1 MAEITEDPNI
11 VPPVATLTGKAA
23 FLDPVFWD
31 NDLPPWLYGT
41 KRYPDA
47 RLNVYSK
54 FDYLYPSDDIVILE
68 WDNVWIRR
76 QSRLLADVHAVEQDR
91 DDDEV
96 RDKKVSYMLEKI
108 QSGYGFAKYEWPGG
122 VMSLDL
128 IDIVKAQ
135 SNVEAQL
142 KKVSDRNTLIQNRF
156 RDSRFLHARRRAKPS
171 MFRFKKLVRNSA
183 SETTSRFMHARWR
196 AKPTFLRELFGKDNG
211 EQDWTHFEHPLGGL
225 DRNSEPQLSSRLD
238 DIQMEETVE
247 SFNTALTEH
256 QSENTD
262 KEVSPDVV
270 PEASEP
276 PLSAQV
282 DKPQEFPSVD
292 INIGLLNDG
301 TLNPEIEF
309 PESDLVMDPFIFP
322 VPYHVSQY
330 QPNGE
335 QVFKTPIHNQ
345 DTASP
350 SDGEKEMLKPLVLSD
365 SSPVRLRDLTLLDQE
380 EAGLVSTFIN
390 RPPIDIFK
398 ILPSKDD
405 PDWPSFQQIL
415 SKFPDT

>member
-11 VPPVATLTGKAA
+11 VPPVATLT
-23 FLDPVFWD
+23 D
-31 NDLPPWLYGT
+31 
-41 KRYPDA
+41 
-47 RLNVYSK
+47 
-54 FDYLYPSDDIVILE
+54 PSDDIVILD

-128 IDIVKAQ
+128 IDITRSNKKKKMKPLLNSPKGSVKHLAAGLD
-135 SNVEAQL
+135 SLENKIGVLKAQL

-262 KEVSPDVV
+262 KESEEVGLDVPTVISQPLKLVSPDVV

-282 DKPQEFPSVD
+282 
-292 INIGLLNDG
+292 GLLNDE

-309 PESDLVMDPFIFP
+309 PE
-322 VPYHVSQY
+322 Y

-345 DTASP
+345 VHHTIPNTYTLFLHCFCISIINTPQCKHPFQISLMEHGMKCCP
-350 SDGEKEMLKPLVLSD
+350 SVQ
-365 SSPVRLRDLTLLDQE
+365 LL
-380 EAGLVSTFIN
+380 
-390 RPPIDIFK
+390 
-398 ILPSKDD
+398 
-405 PDWPSFQQIL
+405 
-415 SKFPDT
+415 

>member
-11 VPPVATLTGKAA
+11 VPPVATLT
-23 FLDPVFWD
+23 D
-31 NDLPPWLYGT
+31 
-41 KRYPDA
+41 
-47 RLNVYSK
+47 
-54 FDYLYPSDDIVILE
+54 PSDDIVILD
-68 WDNVWIRR
+68 WDNVWIPR

-128 IDIVKAQ
+128 IDIVKTR
-135 SNVEAQL
+135 SNKKKKMKPLLNSPKGSVKRRRSTHLNPDLPPSLSQDLAARVDSLENKIGVLKAQL

-156 RDSRFLHARRRAKPS
+156 RDSRFLHATRRAKPS

-196 AKPTFLRELFGKDNG
+196 AKPTFLRELFGKDTG

-238 DIQMEETVE
+238 DIQMEETIE

-262 KEVSPDVV
+262 KESEEVGLDVPTVISQPLKVSPDVV

-276 PLSAQV
+276 PLSAQ

-301 TLNPEIEF
+301 TLNREIEF
-309 PESDLVMDPFIFP
+309 PE
-322 VPYHVSQY
+322 Y

-345 DTASP
+345 VHHTIPNTYTLFLHCFCISIINTPQCKHPFQISLMEHGMKCCP
-350 SDGEKEMLKPLVLSD
+350 SVQ
-365 SSPVRLRDLTLLDQE
+365 LL
-380 EAGLVSTFIN
+380 
-390 RPPIDIFK
+390 
-398 ILPSKDD
+398 
-405 PDWPSFQQIL
+405 
-415 SKFPDT
+415 

>member
-1 MAEITEDPNI
+1 
-11 VPPVATLTGKAA
+11 
-23 FLDPVFWD
+23 
-31 NDLPPWLYGT
+31 
-41 KRYPDA
+41 
-47 RLNVYSK
+47 
-54 FDYLYPSDDIVILE
+54 
-68 WDNVWIRR
+68 
-76 QSRLLADVHAVEQDR
+76 
-91 DDDEV
+91 
-96 RDKKVSYMLEKI
+96 MLEKI

-128 IDIVKAQ
+128 IDIVKVKKSVPPPHPPSKTR
-135 SNVEAQL
+135 SNKKKKMKPLLNSPKGSVKRRRSTHLNPDLPPSLSQDLAARVDSLENKIGVLKAQL
-142 KKVSDRNTLIQNRF
+142 KKVSDCNTLIQNRF

-196 AKPTFLRELFGKDNG
+196 AKPTFLRELFGKDTG

-262 KEVSPDVV
+262 KESEEVGLDVPTVISQPLKVSTDVV

-276 PLSAQV
+276 PLFAQ

-365 SSPVRLRDLTLLDQE
+365 SSPVRPRDLTLLDQE